1 MAELMHVQTIAAVVL
16 LSLSAFLIGG
26 NYLGIAWARR
36 TNAGFSCI
44 PILGGLLGCAGF
56 LLLPKIRL
64 LAFIPPLVDPGCV
77 LLVVALLVRILKKDL
92 DGSR

>member
-1 MAELMHVQTIAAVVL
+1 MYCSA
-16 LSLSAFLIGG
+16 LSAFLIGG
-26 NYLGIAWARR
+26 NYLGIAWARL

-44 PILGGLLGCAGF
+44 PILLGLLGCAGF

-64 LAFIPPLVDPGCV
+64 LAFIPPLVDPSWV
-77 LLVVALLVRILKKDL
+77 LLVFALLVHILKKDL